1 MGRLIDAD
9 ALLDRISLNYN
20 NHQNIT
26 AGAMKDMINTT
37 PTAYDVEKVVAEL
50 EKLKQ
55 HNKELSEGAYLEDDK
70 SFYFCAYTNFARAIG
85 IVRKGGVEWKSK
97 S

>member
-37 PTAYDVEKVVAEL
+37 PTAYDTEKVVAEL
-50 EKLKQ
+50 ESFVKLAEDRWV
-55 HNKELSEGAYLEDDK
+55 NGTSNYAYQEHK
-70 SFYFCAYTNFARAIG
+70 CWVKAID
-85 IVRKGGVEWKSK
+85 IVRKGGVE
-97 S
+97 

>member
-20 NHQNIT
+20 NHQNIS
-26 AGAMKDMINTT
+26 AGAMKDIINTT

-50 EKLKQ
+50 ET
-55 HNKELSEGAYLEDDK
+55 LSNREADYYYASSNDVIDRED
-70 SFYFCAYTNFARAIG
+70 AID
-85 IVRKGGVEWKSK
+85 IVKRGGVE
-97 S
+97 

>member
-1 MGRLIDAD
+1 MSRLIDAD
-9 ALLDRISLNYN
+9 KFEEFLWNNMDFMVPKGTEKLDQYEIKKLIDA
-20 NHQNIT
+20 Q
-26 AGAMKDMINTT
+26 

-50 EKLKQ
+50 EELKQ

-85 IVRKGGVEWKSK
+85 IVRKGGVE
-97 S
+97 